1 MGRGLG
7 NSGKPGGHGISA
19 FHWRVRDGL
28 TGKGKE
34 AREHGPS
41 GKRGRQRPESQSC
54 SCPRTGKVASEAGA
68 KGTERVADEHRRV
81 TTTSRRAAGPWREG
95 RGHCGVE
102 GRRGG
107 IFLGSRAV
115 HAVPRR
121 GWEETGMLAGILLGE
136 DGGLARWQRKRRE
149 GRVGSWMSCGDSTAG
164 FAD

>member
-95 RGHCGVE
+95 RGHCGVRGAQ
-102 GRRGG
+102 GRHLPGFQSG
-107 IFLGSRAV
+107 PCCAEKGLGRDR
-115 HAVPRR
+115 HAGWDPAGR
-121 GWEETGMLAGILLGE
+121 GWRPGQVAAET
-136 DGGLARWQRKRRE
+136 ARRAS
-149 GRVGSWMSCGDSTAG
+149 RVLDELW
-164 FAD
+164 